1 LEELLKFR
9 RFSLAVKRLLD
20 VVASGIGLII
30 LSPIFLFIAII
41 IKLDSKGNVFFKQ
54 IRVGKNGKEFE
65 ILKFRTMI
73 TNAEKK
79 GMQIT
84 VGKDSRITNAGRILR
99 KIKLDELPQ
108 LINVFI
114 GEMSLVGPRPE
125 VPKYVAIYTE
135 EQRQVLLIRP
145 GITDRA
151 SVFYRNES
159 EILAKSDDPEN
170 TYINEIMPEKL
181 RINLEYI
188 KKVSPLTD
196 IGLVIYTI
204 FKVFIHK

>member
-1 LEELLKFR
+1 MEELLKSR

-20 VVASGIGLII
+20 VIASGIGLII
-30 LSPIFLFIAII
+30 TSPVFLIIAII
-41 IKLDSKGNVFFKQ
+41 IKLDSKGNIFFRQ

-73 TNAEKK
+73 TDAEKK

-99 KIKLDELPQ
+99 KSKLDELPQ

-125 VPKYVAIYTE
+125 VSKYVAMYTD
-135 EQRQVLLIRP
+135 EQRQVLLVRP
-145 GITDRA
+145 GITDLA
-151 SVFYRNES
+151 SVQFCDES
-159 EILAKSDDPEN
+159 ELLAKSDDPEH

-188 KKVSPLTD
+188 KNISPLTD
-196 IGLVIYTI
+196 IGLVFYTI
-204 FKVFIHK
+204 YKVLRS